1 MKSFRVLH
9 GKHRQL
15 PDIGEYFLNM
25 TSPSRSVYISSGSP
39 SRIRGPAS
47 YFFGNNDS
55 SEIVYTSD
63 NTGSFHFYDTFLC
76 FFRGSKRAPFLDL
89 HMM

>member
-15 PDIGEYFLNM
+15 PDRRVFFEYDLALA
-25 TSPSRSVYISSGSP
+25 V
-39 SRIRGPAS
+39 RIYFERVALADTHRAS

-76 FFRGSKRAPFLDL
+76 FFRGRKNAPFDL